1 MIDYSQLLEEPTRK
15 KLVEEVLKNEEIE
28 FKELYEK
35 KLEISE
41 TNARHHMQK
50 LIEAGVLE
58 KKKKKGSKAIYL
70 AIQPEQIQPLRNYYN
85 IQSNFILFVIAG
97 NQDPGNQ
104 VKKSIELSQFNG
116 FKLDEI
122 EILTSKDG
130 DTLLKSSEE
139 YIWITEKKIKHNF
152 NFLEIFDFENCKTI
166 IEQAIL
172 KHIHKNDI
180 ITDITGGTKIMTLA
194 LFIETQKFNLT
205 AYYLPINE
213 SRMIKL
219 A

>member
-1 MIDYSQLLEEPTRK
+1 M
-15 KLVEEVLKNEEIE
+15 VEEVLKNEEIE

-97 NQDPGNQ
+97 NLDPGNQ

-130 DTLLKSSEE
+130 DTLLKSSE
-139 YIWITEKKIKHNF
+139 
-152 NFLEIFDFENCKTI
+152 
-166 IEQAIL
+166 
-172 KHIHKNDI
+172 
-180 ITDITGGTKIMTLA
+180 
-194 LFIETQKFNLT
+194 
-205 AYYLPINE
+205 
-213 SRMIKL
+213 
-219 A
+219 